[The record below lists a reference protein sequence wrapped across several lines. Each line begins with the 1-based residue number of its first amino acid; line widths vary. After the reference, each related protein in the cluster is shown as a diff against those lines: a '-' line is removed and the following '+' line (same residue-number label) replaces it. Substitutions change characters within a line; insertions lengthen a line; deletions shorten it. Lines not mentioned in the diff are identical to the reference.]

1 MQAARVSVPGE
12 GSWLPMLRA
21 IPVPNDAARIEYLQE
36 KHSARISVPAV
47 KPKWMVA
54 PVTWFVRF
62 RSRKEYELDGT
73 GLFVWEWCTGT
84 RTVEQIIDVFAKQ
97 HALTFHE
104 SRVAVTEYITLLIKR
119 GILAIMI
126 QK

>member
-1 MQAARVSVPGE
+1 MQVARVSVPGE

-21 IPVPNDAARIEYLQE
+21 IPVHNDAARIEYLQE

-62 RSRKEYELDGT
+62 RSRKEYELDGI
-73 GLFVWEWCTGT
+73 GMFVWEWCTGT
-84 RTVEQIIDVFAKQ
+84 NTVEQIIDAFAQ
-97 HALTFHE
+97 RHALTFHE

>member
-1 MQAARVSVPGE
+1 MQAAHISVPGE
-12 GSWLPMLRA
+12 GSWRPMLRA
-21 IPVPNDAARIEYLQE
+21 IPVHNDAARIEYLQE

-62 RSRKEYELDGT
+62 RSRKEYDLDCI
-73 GLFVWEWCTGT
+73 GLFVWDRCTGSS
-84 RTVEQIIDVFAKQ
+84 TVEQIIDVFAKQ
-97 HALTFHE
+97 YVLTFHE